1 MARLQAAA
9 YRAELTGAATLT
21 PQTMGNPEGSRSD
34 LGVIKKG
41 EIEIISSIGKHNRLK
56 IKGDSMSEQ
65 NRFNHQKYVPF
76 APMALADRAWPD
88 QVIQVAPRWCSVDL
102 RDGNQALIEPMSVSQ
117 KKQMFDL
124 LLEVGFK
131 EIEVGFPAAS
141 QPDFDFVRYLIE
153 EDRIPDDVTIQV
165 LTQARPEL
173 IARTYESLKG
183 ARRAIV
189 HVYNSTS
196 VVQREKVFKT
206 DKQGIIDIAVAG
218 ARVVKEHAEKA
229 PETDWHFQYSPES
242 FTGTEVDFA
251 VDVCNAVIDVWQP
264 TTDKKI
270 IINLPATVEM
280 STPNVFADQVEYFCR
295 HVNRRE
301 AVVVSLHTH
310 NDRGCAVAA
319 AELAVMAGA
328 DRVEGTMLGN
338 GERTGN
344 MDIVVMAMNMYSQ
357 GIDPMLDFSDMDKIV
372 TVVKACTQIDVHPR
386 QPYSGD
392 LVFTAFSGSHQDA
405 IKKCLDIYEEGS
417 TWEIAYLPIDPRDLG
432 RTYQDVIRVNSQSGK
447 GGVAY
452 VLQSK
457 FGFNLPRWLQI
468 DFSRVI
474 QKEAETTGQEIAADK
489 IWTLFKATYL
499 NDQQSVILDSFN
511 FAKSGERETFQASLQ
526 CFEQTLDI
534 SGEGDGVM
542 DAFVEAIKAA
552 TDIDFEIME
561 YGEHAL
567 GQGADA
573 EAVTY
578 IQLKN
583 GLQRYT
589 GVAISRDI
597 VSSSLNALLRAA
609 SQLIEESRQRNAA

>member
-1 MARLQAAA
+1 
-9 YRAELTGAATLT
+9 
-21 PQTMGNPEGSRSD
+21 
-34 LGVIKKG
+34 
-41 EIEIISSIGKHNRLK
+41 
-56 IKGDSMSEQ
+56 
-65 NRFNHQKYVPF
+65 
-76 APMALADRAWPD
+76 
-88 QVIQVAPRWCSVDL
+88 
-102 RDGNQALIEPMSVSQ
+102 
-117 KKQMFDL
+117 
-124 LLEVGFK
+124 
-131 EIEVGFPAAS
+131 GFPSAS
-141 QPDFDFVRYLIE
+141 QPDFDFVRHLIE
-153 EDRIPDDVTIQV
+153 EDRIPDDVTVQV

-173 IARTYESLKG
+173 IARTYEALKG
-183 ARRAIV
+183 VKRAIV

-196 VVQREKVFKT
+196 VVQRQKVFKT
-206 DKQGIIDIAVAG
+206 DKQGIIDIAVRG
-218 ARVVKEHAEKA
+218 ASEVKRHAA
-229 PETDWHFQYSPES
+229 LNPETEWVFQYSPES

-264 TTDKKI
+264 TPDSPC

-280 STPNVFADQVEYFCR
+280 ATPNVFADQIELFCR
-295 HVNRRE
+295 KVDRRDS
-301 AVVVSLHTH
+301 VIVSLHTH

-319 AELAVMAGA
+319 AELGVMAGA
-328 DRVEGTMLGN
+328 DRIEGTLLGN

-344 MDIVVMAMNMYSQ
+344 MDIITMAMNLYSQ
-357 GIDPMLDFSDMDKIV
+357 GVDPRLDFSDMDKIC
-372 TVVKACTQIDVHPR
+372 TVSKACTQIDVHPR
-386 QPYSGD
+386 QPYAGD

-405 IKKCLDIYEEGS
+405 IKKCLDLYKEGD

-468 DFSRVI
+468 DFSRVV
-474 QKEAETTGQEIAADK
+474 QKEAETSGQEIAPDK
-489 IWTLFKATYL
+489 IWTLFKDTYL
-499 NDQQSVILDSFN
+499 SSHQDVQLQN
-511 FAKSGERETFQASLQ
+511 FKFEKVGDRERFKAVLN
-526 CFEQTLDI
+526 CFDKELDI
-534 SGEGDGVM
+534 EGEGDGVV
-542 DAFVEAIKAA
+542 DAFVEAIKKA

-583 GLQRYT
+583 GLERYT

-609 SQLIEESRQRNAA
+609 GQLIDEARQRNAA